1 MFTKIVVTAALLAA
15 GAAHAVVVP
24 GLYNTGVGPGGAP
37 LAAGDGATDGNY
49 VVRAGSPIPGVGAGP
64 ASTYFNTAYAAES
77 ATSRWISY
85 SGSPFNGSGSFEIET
100 SFDLTGYKA
109 STARITGF
117 WGVDNLGSVLL
128 NRNVTGN
135 LLTGANTS
143 NFTVLHSFTIASGFT
158 AGINTLSIL
167 GFDTGSP
174 AAVRFDGL
182 VLTADRAV
190 PEPATWAMM
199 VVGFGL
205 VGAAVRRRSL
215 ESLAA

>member
-135 LLTGANTS
+135 FLSGANTS
-143 NFTVLHSFTIASGFT
+143 NFTVLHSFTIASNFT

-167 GFDTGSP
+167 GFD
-174 AAVRFDGL
+174 AAITEREQAGRTVYRVRVGPYEQKTQADDAKATLDGNGLETAL
-182 VLTADRAV
+182 VRV
-190 PEPATWAMM
+190 Q
-199 VVGFGL
+199 
-205 VGAAVRRRSL
+205 R
-215 ESLAA
+215 